1 MGAIWYPDEMGFH
14 TSQHQLFDAIEGHR
28 VHQVQDALAH
38 GARWDQN
45 MYWEGQVRFEYKS
58 IWRYT
63 AAQKAVRRALEH
75 GRREICDLI
84 EDKSLVQQALRDMT
98 DPDMVVEQL
107 GVHEGGGALALLL
120 THWPHAQ
127 DWKTWQDPSGYSL
140 LMRLVMTGK
149 PEKALAL
156 LGVDTSTLETRDPKG
171 RTALYHC
178 KSASQIGV
186 LLLAGADLHV
196 RDQHN
201 RTPLEV
207 AVDRLHSVLGKG
219 SGVVVAEWDKLEAL
233 CGTRHLMEH
242 PDRYALAN
250 RIESAMDR
258 AFNRTPGINEKVVPQ
273 LLACAAEQRARA
285 LAQVAAGSSSRS
297 AAPGRK
303 M

>member
-1 MGAIWYPDEMGFH
+1 MGFR

-28 VHQVQDALAH
+28 VHQVRDALAH

-45 MYWEGQVRFEYKS
+45 MDGQDQVRFEPKNL
-58 IWRYT
+58 WRYT

-84 EDKSLVQQALRDMT
+84 EDKALVQQALRDMT

-127 DWKTWQDPSGYSL
+127 DWKTWKDPSGYSL

-149 PEKALAL
+149 PDKALGL
-156 LGVDTSTLETRDPKG
+156 LSVDTSTLETRDPKG

-178 KSASQIGV
+178 KSAAQIGV
-186 LLLAGADLHV
+186 LLLAGADLHT
-196 RDQHN
+196 RDDLN

-207 AVDRLHSVLGKG
+207 AVDRLHSLLGKG
-219 SGVVVAEWDKLEAL
+219 SGAAAPEWDKLEAL
-233 CGTRHLMEH
+233 CGTRHLIEH
-242 PDRYALAN
+242 PDRHRMAA
-250 RIESAMDR
+250 RIESALDR
-258 AFNRTPGINEKVVPQ
+258 AFNRTAGINEKVLPQ
-273 LLACAAEQRARA
+273 LLACAAEQRAQA
-285 LAQVAAGSSSRS
+285 LAQVAADSTSRS